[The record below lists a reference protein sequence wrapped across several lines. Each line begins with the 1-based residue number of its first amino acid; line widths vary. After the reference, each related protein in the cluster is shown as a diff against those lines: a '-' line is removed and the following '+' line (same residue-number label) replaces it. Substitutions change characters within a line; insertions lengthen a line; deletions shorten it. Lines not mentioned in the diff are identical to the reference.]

1 MLVLDTGDDS
11 DGPRAPGPP
20 AEALTE
26 IEEAVVL
33 LAAGRDPRVLTE
45 VLWSAWHGMA
55 TLINAGRL
63 DAEPTGARL
72 AMLTDQLTGPAAQ
85 PA

>member
-11 DGPRAPGPP
+11 DGPCAPGPL

-26 IEEAVVL
+26 IEEAVVP

-72 AMLTDQLTGPAAQ
+72 AMLTDQLTGPAAR